1 MIDDVMDQ
9 QFEMM
14 IEMLLT
20 SVLYYGDV
28 EMSYKIISFSNKT

>member
-14 IEMLLT
+14 IFIL
-20 SVLYYGDV
+20 
-28 EMSYKIISFSNKT
+28 